1 MRTGFGALSLS
12 FGCHGNR
19 SEALVGLGFVGLN
32 GFVCIALCVYMKFE
46 NYKTNRV
53 RVSVYIELGLLVLG
67 AGVEKFRVVAC
78 KNKC

>member
-1 MRTGFGALSLS
+1 M
-12 FGCHGNR
+12 
-19 SEALVGLGFVGLN
+19 GLN